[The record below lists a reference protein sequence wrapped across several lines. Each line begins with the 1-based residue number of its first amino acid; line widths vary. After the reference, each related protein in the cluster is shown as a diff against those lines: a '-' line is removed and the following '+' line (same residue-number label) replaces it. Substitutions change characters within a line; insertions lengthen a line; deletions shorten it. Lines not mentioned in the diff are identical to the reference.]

1 MNINKLDEASRAFY
15 QSMADELGVTLEK
28 FVNGGL

>member
-1 MNINKLDEASRAFY
+1 MQAKSLDEASRAFY
-15 QSMADELGVTLEK
+15 QSMADELGVTLEE

>member
-15 QSMADELGVTLEK
+15 QSMADELGVSLEE
-28 FVNGGL
+28 FVNGGI